1 MKYCSYT
8 KYLVEIWLFFL
19 DICLNNIIGLIDI
32 GNKKL
37 HGAKK
42 ISSYSLRITK
52 FIKKIKLFFSLI
64 YDKSDSHL
72 WEGNMKI
79 VSRLPIRGLFY

>member
-8 KYLVEIWLFFL
+8 KYLVEIWFFL
-19 DICLNNIIGLIDI
+19 DICLNDIIGLIDM

-37 HGAKK
+37 YGAKK

-52 FIKKIKLFFSLI
+52 FIK
-64 YDKSDSHL
+64 
-72 WEGNMKI
+72 N
-79 VSRLPIRGLFY
+79 